1 MADRVIQRNDTAAR
15 WQSINP
21 ILATGEIGIEIDGA
35 KGYKIGDGKT
45 RWNDLPYPANPTN
58 VVQELGNNENAVP
71 SQKLVTEKLSELGSE
86 VGMIA
91 TNELAFYMGYI
102 KTDFTIIKTD
112 PYFKY

>member
-21 ILATGEIGIEIDGA
+21 VLATGEIGIEIDGA

-58 VVQELGNNENAVP
+58 VVQEVGNNENAVM
-71 SQKLVTEKLSELGSE
+71 SQKVVTEKLSEL
-86 VGMIA
+86 
-91 TNELAFYMGYI
+91 N
-102 KTDFTIIKTD
+102 
-112 PYFKY
+112 P

>member
-45 RWNDLPYPANPTN
+45 AWNDLPYPAI
-58 VVQELGNNENAVP
+58 LLMLFK
-71 SQKLVTEKLSELGSE
+71 KLVVTKML
-86 VGMIA
+86 
-91 TNELAFYMGYI
+91 
-102 KTDFTIIKTD
+102 
-112 PYFKY
+112 